1 MSLTFKS
8 FIKIKFLLVIFIPTF
23 LLFFGIIIYMPKDK
37 NAQAA
42 YILNP
47 NNRDIVEL
55 GKSVYVQNCTSC
67 HGAKLEGQKNWM
79 SRLPDGLMPAPPH
92 DETGHTWHHPDR
104 YLFMVTKY
112 GIEEFIG
119 EKYPNNM
126 PAYKDILSDEEIIAV
141 LSYIKSTWPKKIKEI
156 HNNINSRSKR

>member
-1 MSLTFKS
+1 MYLKNKL
-8 FIKIKFLLVIFIPTF
+8 IIIFISA
-23 LLFFGIIIYMPKDK
+23 LLPIMYLFISYSNKSNASIDLNTTDNSIIVNGKKIYAD
-37 NAQAA
+37 
-42 YILNP
+42 
-47 NNRDIVEL
+47 
-55 GKSVYVQNCTSC
+55 NCASC
-67 HGAKLEGQKNWM
+67 HGVNLEGQKNWM
-79 SRLPDGLMPAPPH
+79 SRLPNGLMPAPPH
-92 DETGHTWHHPDR
+92 DETGHTWHHPDK

-141 LSYIKSTWPKKIKEI
+141 LSYIKSTWPSKIKEI

>member
-1 MSLTFKS
+1 MSLKYLN
-8 FIKIKFLLVIFIPTF
+8 KKIFIFSVF
-23 LLFFGIIIYMPKDK
+23 LILTALYFFMTYSNKSNASINLNTTDNSIIENGKKIYTK
-37 NAQAA
+37 NCA
-42 YILNP
+42 
-47 NNRDIVEL
+47 
-55 GKSVYVQNCTSC
+55 SC
-67 HGAKLEGQKNWM
+67 HGVNLEGQKNWM

-92 DETGHTWHHPDR
+92 DQTGHTWHHPDR

-141 LSYIKSTWPKKIKEI
+141 LSYIKSTWPSKIKKI
-156 HNNINSRSKR
+156 HDQINSRANNN

>member
-1 MSLTFKS
+1 MSLKYLN
-8 FIKIKFLLVIFIPTF
+8 KKIFIFSAF
-23 LLFFGIIIYMPKDK
+23 LILTVLYFFTTNSNKSNASINLNTTDNSIIENGKQIYAK
-37 NAQAA
+37 NCA
-42 YILNP
+42 
-47 NNRDIVEL
+47 
-55 GKSVYVQNCTSC
+55 SC
-67 HGAKLEGQKNWM
+67 HGVNLEGQKNWM

-126 PAYKDILSDEEIIAV
+126 PAYKDILSDKEIIAV
-141 LSYIKSTWPKKIKEI
+141 LSYIKSTWPTKIKEI
-156 HNNINSRSKR
+156 HNKINSRSKH

>member
-1 MSLTFKS
+1 M
-8 FIKIKFLLVIFIPTF
+8 
-23 LLFFGIIIYMPKDK
+23 Y
-37 NAQAA
+37 
-42 YILNP
+42 
-47 NNRDIVEL
+47 
-55 GKSVYVQNCTSC
+55 
-67 HGAKLEGQKNWM
+67 
-79 SRLPDGLMPAPPH
+79 RLPNGLMPAPPH

-141 LSYIKSTWPKKIKEI
+141 LSYIKSTWPTKIQEI

>member
-1 MSLTFKS
+1 MSLKYLN
-8 FIKIKFLLVIFIPTF
+8 KKIFIFSVF
-23 LLFFGIIIYMPKDK
+23 LILTVLYFFTTNSNKSNASINLNTTDNSIIENGKQIYAK
-37 NAQAA
+37 NCA
-42 YILNP
+42 
-47 NNRDIVEL
+47 
-55 GKSVYVQNCTSC
+55 SC
-67 HGAKLEGQKNWM
+67 HGVNLEGQKNWM

-126 PAYKDILSDEEIIAV
+126 PAYKDILNDEEIIAV
-141 LSYIKSTWPKKIKEI
+141 LSYIKSTWPTKIKEI

>member
-1 MSLTFKS
+1 MTD
-8 FIKIKFLLVIFIPTF
+8 IFLGIIQGITEFLPISSSGHLVIFDK
-23 LLFFGIIIYMPKDK
+23 LLPVINLNTNDNSVIVNGKKIY
-37 NAQAA
+37 A
-42 YILNP
+42 
-47 NNRDIVEL
+47 NN
-55 GKSVYVQNCTSC
+55 CASC
-67 HGAKLEGQKNWM
+67 HGVNLEGQKNWM

-141 LSYIKSTWPKKIKEI
+141 LSYIKSTWPTKIKEI

>member
-1 MSLTFKS
+1 MSLKNKFFIISVLISLPTLYFFTTYSNKS
-8 FIKIKFLLVIFIPTF
+8 NASIDLNITDSS
-23 LLFFGIIIYMPKDK
+23 IIENGKQIYSK
-37 NAQAA
+37 NCA
-42 YILNP
+42 
-47 NNRDIVEL
+47 
-55 GKSVYVQNCTSC
+55 SC
-67 HGAKLEGQKNWM
+67 HGINLEGQKNWM

-126 PAYKDILSDEEIIAV
+126 PAYKDVLSDEEIIAV

>member
-1 MSLTFKS
+1 MSLKYLNKKTLIFSVFIILTALYFFMTYSNKS
-8 FIKIKFLLVIFIPTF
+8 NANINLNTTDNS
-23 LLFFGIIIYMPKDK
+23 IIENGKQIYAK
-37 NAQAA
+37 
-42 YILNP
+42 
-47 NNRDIVEL
+47 
-55 GKSVYVQNCTSC
+55 NCTSC
-67 HGAKLEGQKNWM
+67 HGVNLEGQKNWM

-126 PAYKDILSDEEIIAV
+126 PAYKDILSDKEIIAV
-141 LSYIKSTWPKKIKEI
+141 LSYIKSTWPTKIKEI
-156 HNNINSRSKR
+156 HNKINSRSKR